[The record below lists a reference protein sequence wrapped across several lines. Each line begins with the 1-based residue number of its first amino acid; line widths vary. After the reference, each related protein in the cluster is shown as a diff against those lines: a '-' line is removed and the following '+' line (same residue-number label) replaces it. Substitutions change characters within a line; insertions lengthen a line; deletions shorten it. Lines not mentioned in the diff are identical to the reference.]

1 MKALLKRLAYRG
13 GLLGSY
19 NRLRNRRRLTVV
31 MFHRVLP
38 VSDPRYAGADPEWT
52 MTPDTFER
60 CLKFFKKH
68 YRIVSPRHVLDA
80 LAGARRLPGRSLLVT
95 FDDGWADTAEYAQ
108 PLLDRHSI
116 PALVFV
122 VASAIGRSEP
132 FWEERVYR
140 LLATDPGGIERIK
153 SGADRHGIRFAFP
166 GGSSGMDE
174 HRIRKVVARLG
185 TLAAADLESIADT
198 FAAPN
203 PTPPAMLSNGQLSAL
218 AASSHVIGGHGMTHR
233 PLSKVGDLKQELHR
247 AQESLSSHLK
257 GQPIEAMSFPHGA
270 FSDAIVAACRSAGYK
285 YLFSSEAVLNDVGAK
300 LDAVRPLGRIHIPER
315 AIVGRSGRFQPELLA
330 SWLFLRPHDACA
342 RK

>member
-122 VASAIGRSEP
+122 VASGVGRAEP
-132 FWEERVYR
+132 FWEEQVYR
-140 LLATDPGGIERIK
+140 VLATDPEGIDRIRRVAER
-153 SGADRHGIRFAFP
+153 RGIRMAFHASSAGTDERTIRDVIDQLSAFAF
-166 GGSSGMDE
+166 
-174 HRIRKVVARLG
+174 
-185 TLAAADLESIADT
+185 ADLESIAAT
-198 FAAPN
+198 FPAPD
-203 PTPPAMLSNGQLSAL
+203 PPRPAMLSPAQLAGL
-218 AASSHVIGGHGMTHR
+218 AASHVIGGHGMTHR
-233 PLSKVGDLKQELHR
+233 PLTKVPDLQQELQGAKER
-247 AQESLSSHLK
+247 LSSHLN
-257 GQPIEAMSFPHGA
+257 GRPVESMSFPHGA
-270 FSDAIVAACRSAGYK
+270 FSEAVIAECRAAGFE
-285 YLFSSEAVLNDVGAK
+285 YLFSSEAVLNDVAPT
-300 LDAVRPLGRIHIPER
+300 AEAPRPLGRIHISER
-315 AIVGRSGRFQPELLA
+315 AIVGRSGGFQPELLA
-330 SWLFLRPHDACA
+330 SWLFLRPLASHGQ
-342 RK
+342 R